1 MDIEKVFLDKYLSSI
16 SKDTFS
22 VEYWDNDRKIYGEKD
37 SEPEFTII
45 LKEPISKKKILN
57 DHSLALG
64 EAYMDGII
72 EVEGN
77 LREVIE
83 SIYRNK
89 DSFLNKP
96 RVLNKLSKII
106 PTSIEQQKED
116 INYHYDLGNDFY
128 KLWLD
133 ETMSYSCGYFKNKD
147 DSLYQAQ
154 INKIHHILKKLHLNE
169 GDRLLDIGS
178 GWGWLIIE
186 AAKLYGVHATGITLS
201 KKQYDKTKERIVKEG
216 LEDKV
221 EVKFMDYR
229 ELADTGEQF
238 DRIVSVG
245 MIEHVGR
252 ANIPVYMETVEKLLV
267 PHGISL
273 LHCITGQVESE
284 GNLWINKYIFPGGC
298 VPTIRELVAIMPD
311 FDFHLVDVESLRL
324 HYFMTLKHWSENF
337 DNSIDEVRKMYDER
351 FVRMWKLYLDSCAA
365 SFHYG
370 VIDIHQ
376 FLFTKGLN
384 NELPMTRIV

>member
-1 MDIEKVFLDKYLSSI
+1 MDIEKIFLDKYLSNI
-16 SKDTFS
+16 SKDAFAIK
-22 VEYWDNDRKIYGEKD
+22 YWDSDRKIYGD
-37 SEPEFTII
+37 GEPGFTIV
-45 LKEPISKKKILN
+45 LKEPIPKKKILN
-57 DHSLALG
+57 DPSLAFG

-77 LREVIE
+77 LREVLE
-83 SIYRNK
+83 AVYRNK

-96 RVLNKLSKII
+96 RVLTKLSKII

-116 INYHYDLGNDFY
+116 IHHHYDLGNDFY

-133 ETMSYSCGYFKNKD
+133 DTLSYSCGYFKTKD

-154 INKIHHILKKLHLNE
+154 LNKIHHILEKLNMKE

-186 AAKLYGVHATGITLS
+186 AAKLYGVHSTGITLS
-201 KKQYDKTKERIVKEG
+201 EEQYEKTKERISQEG

-221 EVKFMDYR
+221 EVKLMDYR
-229 ELADTGEQF
+229 ELADTGEKF
-238 DRIVSVG
+238 DRVVSVG
-245 MIEHVGR
+245 MMEHVGR
-252 ANIPVYMETVEKLLV
+252 ANIPVYMKTVEKLLV
-267 PHGISL
+267 PHGVSI

-284 GNLWINKYIFPGGC
+284 GNLWINKYIFPGGF
-298 VPTIRELVAIMPD
+298 VPTIRELVAVMPD

-324 HYFMTLKHWSENF
+324 HYFMTLKHWSANF
-337 DNSIDEVRKMYDER
+337 EKSLDKVKKMYDER
-351 FVRMWKLYLDSCAA
+351 FIRMWKLYLDSCAA

-370 VIDIHQ
+370 VVDIHQ

-384 NELPMTRIV
+384 NELPMIRC